1 MSSNINATITCPTCQ
16 KSKDIEIPREL
27 FETKTWGMV
36 KVNIERDYCC
46 EHAFLAYFNKKG
58 ENAGYE
64 KLDII
69 FDLKKTEEDLEQF
82 HLKDLLKQYGE
93 DNTCMIIH
101 AMILNTP
108 IIFLH
113 KKYFK
118 ENRYIKATYKK
129 DIFQFIQL
137 KQFLLK
143 FVENTLSS
151 ITLEFD
157 TEYNQHPRTDALIIS
172 PTKEIERLPW
182 VSIPIDFE
190 LNIIHKA
197 MDVLDES
204 VQYLVIQ
211 DEMQKIL
218 KKAEVFNKILD
229 KWAAIYEEDIRKQLD
244 EAFETE
250 LDDYSYQ
257 LLVQILEI
265 RFKADMSKIK
275 NPTRPKQRRLR

>member
-1 MSSNINATITCPTCQ
+1 MSSKIDAKIICPTCQ
-16 KSKDIEIPREL
+16 TSKNIEIPKRL
-27 FETKTWGMV
+27 FETEAWGMI
-36 KVNIERDYCC
+36 KINIQKGFCC
-46 EHAFLAYFNKKG
+46 DHPFLAYFNKKG

-69 FDLKKTEEDLEQF
+69 FDLKKSEEELEQF

-93 DNTCMIIH
+93 NNSCLIIH

-113 KKYFK
+113 KKYFR
-118 ENRYIKATYKK
+118 ENKYIRETYKK
-129 DIFQFIQL
+129 DVFNFIQL

-143 FVENTLSS
+143 FVEKTLSM

-157 TEYNQHPRTDALIIS
+157 TDYKMHPRMDALIIS

-182 VSIPIDFE
+182 VSIPTDFE
-190 LNIIHKA
+190 LGIIQKA
-197 MDVLDES
+197 LDVMDEN
-204 VQYLVIQ
+204 VQHLVIQ
-211 DEMQKIL
+211 DEMEKIVQKT
-218 KKAEVFNKILD
+218 EVFNKLLD
-229 KWAAIYEEDIRKQLD
+229 KWAAIYEEDIRKQLN